1 MSMSEEEK
9 KELVQF
15 VLDKKEEGKI
25 VVMTFE
31 GLMSAP
37 LEDFIK
43 QPADGLLYDLNRD
56 TATTL
61 SFVDDPK
68 WVNDFAV
75 ALVIRKLK
83 AENERLRER
92 YYKLNASWLKDS
104 ANVIWING
112 WCHVCG
118 HPIAPPKYCH
128 TADCDYEAWA
138 VEHRPRPSEVS
149 HKTLRLKD
157 RSEPA

>member
-1 MSMSEEEK
+1 MTMSEEEK

-83 AENERLRER
+83 AENERLSGLKTVLKRIDAKAISIVAKLSYR
-92 YYKLNASWLKDS
+92 TSAFQDALTIHQLCYKALGGES
-104 ANVIWING
+104 
-112 WCHVCG
+112 
-118 HPIAPPKYCH
+118 
-128 TADCDYEAWA
+128 
-138 VEHRPRPSEVS
+138 
-149 HKTLRLKD
+149 
-157 RSEPA
+157 